1 MNTTL
6 TLDAGPNMA
15 GKSTIMRSTIAVAL
29 LGSCGLFGPARAAGV
44 PYIDAFML
52 RTFSAD
58 APTEG
63 RSSFAV
69 EMVEMRCAPTPASPH
84 LLPWAPGP
92 FMTISASPYVSGL
105 GQPLPIKRNHDGWWW
120 MQANEHAAQGD
131 VSEAWL
137 GLQRGHALPC

>member
-1 MNTTL
+1 
-6 TLDAGPNMA
+6 MA

-29 LGSCGLFGPARAAGV
+29 LGSCGLFGPARAAQV

-69 EMVEMRCAPTPASPH
+69 EMVEMRCALPPCVSANALQSGHKPRLH
-84 LLPWAPGP
+84 LVAV
-92 FMTISASPYVSGL
+92 TSAGLVS
-105 GQPLPIKRNHDGWWW
+105 KACN
-120 MQANEHAAQGD
+120 
-131 VSEAWL
+131 
-137 GLQRGHALPC
+137 

>member
-1 MNTTL
+1 
-6 TLDAGPNMA
+6 MA

-29 LGSCGLFGPARAAGV
+29 LGSCGLFGPARAARV

-69 EMVEMRCAPTPASPH
+69 EMVEMRRAPAPVSPR
-84 LLPWAPGP
+84 LLPC
-92 FMTISASPYVSGL
+92 SVL
-105 GQPLPIKRNHDGWWW
+105 QLLHEPLHVWLD
-120 MQANEHAAQGD
+120 QATLPSTLSRRLSLSSRPPHC
-131 VSEAWL
+131 
-137 GLQRGHALPC
+137 GHRRYGSVTDAGE